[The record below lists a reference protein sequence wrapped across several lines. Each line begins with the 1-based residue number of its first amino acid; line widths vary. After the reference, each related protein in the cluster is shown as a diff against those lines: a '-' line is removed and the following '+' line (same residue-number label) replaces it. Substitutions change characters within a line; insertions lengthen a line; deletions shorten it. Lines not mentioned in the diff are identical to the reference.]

1 MRKLL
6 SLVAAFAVCFGDQTL
21 NFSIPNMSCL
31 SCYDT
36 IMASLKELKQIK
48 NIEINLNEKTAKI
61 IADDDFNA
69 SIVTS
74 KLKLD
79 GYKAV
84 LIK

>member
-1 MRKLL
+1 
-6 SLVAAFAVCFGDQTL
+6 
-21 NFSIPNMSCL
+21 
-31 SCYDT
+31 
-36 IMASLKELKQIK
+36 MASLKELKQIK